1 MSENIEKAVPTE
13 ESPKTKESET
23 SAPAATDNVV
33 LYPVADISA
42 AQETTDTET
51 AASKEITDPQNTD
64 NQTTIDSKTTDGK
77 ASDNADKFSDTR
89 NTKEFSKK
97 DAEEDEDLEEDFYE
111 QQEKSRS
118 KDEHPFREFFSN
130 FRSKRK
136 IEMNRDEQILS
147 RISDED
153 LMEYLRME
161 QKRMELLQQA
171 KEVREKRFWTTFQLF
186 ICLLSVILVI
196 YFLKD
201 NPVILVSILYT
212 VGILT
217 ALRIWSKSQNRKD
230 HRDKKDSSDYHKKPW
245 ELLHFPVTFY
255 HITRSCHHTRQH
267 YAGSHTSQS
276 CKQRTRQC
284 IAHLRDSGCH
294 IIYTHGIKDR
304 LRTRHTDRCNPSDI
318 RICSIF
324 FKNVQQK
331 SRRRR

>member
-33 LYPVADISA
+33 LYPVSDEEKTVSA
-42 AQETTDTET
+42 AQETSDTE
-51 AASKEITDPQNTD
+51 SKA
-64 NQTTIDSKTTDGK
+64 TDGK

-171 KEVREKRFWTTFQLF
+171 KEVREKRFWTAKFRSWHLPF
-186 ICLLSVILVI
+186 
-196 YFLKD
+196 
-201 NPVILVSILYT
+201 
-212 VGILT
+212 
-217 ALRIWSKSQNRKD
+217 RSKT
-230 HRDKKDSSDYHKKPW
+230 
-245 ELLHFPVTFY
+245 L
-255 HITRSCHHTRQH
+255 
-267 YAGSHTSQS
+267 
-276 CKQRTRQC
+276 
-284 IAHLRDSGCH
+284 
-294 IIYTHGIKDR
+294 
-304 LRTRHTDRCNPSDI
+304 
-318 RICSIF
+318 
-324 FKNVQQK
+324 
-331 SRRRR
+331 

>member
-1 MSENIEKAVPTE
+1 MSENIEKAVQTE
-13 ESPKTKESET
+13 ESSET
-23 SAPAATDNVV
+23 KGTDNVV
-33 LYPVADISA
+33 LYPVSDEEKTVSA
-42 AQETTDTET
+42 AQETSDTESKATDDKT
-51 AASKEITDPQNTD
+51 ADNT
-64 NQTTIDSKTTDGK
+64 N
-77 ASDNADKFSDTR
+77 KFSDTR
-89 NTKEFSKK
+89 NAKEASKK
-97 DAEEDEDLEEDFYE
+97 DAEEEDDYDLEEDFYE

-217 ALRIWSKSQNRKD
+217 ALRIWSKSQNGKD

-245 ELLHFPVTFY
+245 E
-255 HITRSCHHTRQH
+255 
-267 YAGSHTSQS
+267 
-276 CKQRTRQC
+276 
-284 IAHLRDSGCH
+284 
-294 IIYTHGIKDR
+294 
-304 LRTRHTDRCNPSDI
+304 
-318 RICSIF
+318 
-324 FKNVQQK
+324 
-331 SRRRR
+331 

>member
-51 AASKEITDPQNTD
+51 AASKEFTDPQNTD

-77 ASDNADKFSDTR
+77 AADNADNFSDTR

-136 IEMNRDEQILS
+136 I
-147 RISDED
+147 SDED

-161 QKRMELLQQA
+161 QKRKELLQQA

-201 NPVILVSILYT
+201 NPVILVTILYT

-217 ALRIWSKSQNRKD
+217 ALRIWSKSQNGKD

-245 ELLHFPVTFY
+245 E
-255 HITRSCHHTRQH
+255 
-267 YAGSHTSQS
+267 
-276 CKQRTRQC
+276 
-284 IAHLRDSGCH
+284 
-294 IIYTHGIKDR
+294 
-304 LRTRHTDRCNPSDI
+304 
-318 RICSIF
+318 
-324 FKNVQQK
+324 
-331 SRRRR
+331 